1 MRQTRQP
8 AKGEEINF
16 VRPQSHHDSPYR
28 FFTVPGASVQLRLA
42 SSSQGRPELQVFGNR
57 AGLLSLANVLLWF
70 LANASRREFLSLG
83 DLPFVHEEGSLSV
96 CIRMTTEDRKG
107 EHGALCRKD
116 KRQQLEW
123 AISEDDLQE
132 VALLM
137 HRLTSVAEHE
147 YDRLKMSVDS
157 EAEIHLRMTDAA
169 EWISDGARVE

>member
-96 CIRMTTEDRKG
+96 CIRMTMEDRDMSNRLSQMPVHCEVVKG
-107 EHGALCRKD
+107 SRPVILLSANFLTEFLCSLIEQFATHGA
-116 KRQQLEW
+116 
-123 AISEDDLQE
+123 
-132 VALLM
+132 
-137 HRLTSVAEHE
+137 
-147 YDRLKMSVDS
+147 
-157 EAEIHLRMTDAA
+157 HL
-169 EWISDGARVE
+169 